1 MKKNLFFTL
10 CFSFVPGA
18 GQMYQ
23 GYMKRGISILILFAA
38 FCAIFATVAMP
49 IFAIPLPVL
58 YIYSFFD
65 TFNIR
70 NTIDKENK
78 QEDKY
83 LWDTSD
89 LEELKNSFNVPSAK
103 KLIGILLIFVGIY
116 MILCNILPQ
125 ILYDL
130 DLNEVARYLRDLGS
144 YITPITIALLSI
156 VFGLKLINKK

>member
-23 GYMKRGISILILFAA
+23 GYMKRGVSILILFAA
-38 FCAIFATVAMP
+38 FCAIFGTISIP
-49 IFAIPLPVL
+49 IFAIPLPVI

-78 QEDKY
+78 QEDNY
-83 LWDTSD
+83 LWATSD
-89 LEELKNSFNVPSAK
+89 LEELKKSFNVPSAK
-103 KLIGILLIFVGIY
+103 KIIGILLIFVGIY
-116 MILCNILPQ
+116 LILCNILPQ
-125 ILYDL
+125 IFYDL
-130 DLNEVARYLRDLGS
+130 DLDVIARYFYDISS
-144 YITPITIALLSI
+144 YITPIAIALLSI

>member
-23 GYMKRGISILILFAA
+23 GYMKRGVSILILFAA
-38 FCAIFATVAMP
+38 FCAIFATVAIP
-49 IFAIPLPVL
+49 IFIIPLPVL

-83 LWDTSD
+83 LWDGSD
-89 LEELKNSFNVPSAK
+89 LEELKKSFNIPSAK
-103 KLIGILLIFVGIY
+103 KLIGIVLIFVGIY